1 MPIELY
7 DRGGVWYLR
16 GTFQGAKVHKST
28 GTRDRDVAEG
38 VRTATEKEILQARLD
53 PEAAERAKQRERTR
67 VSFADAVANYLKH
80 GKKAPYSAKTVYY
93 LDRLKAH
100 LGATAIGDID
110 QAAVDHAIETIVGMD
125 AAPDTKRR
133 TVTTPLTA
141 VLTHMSKRT
150 GLRVP
155 VFDLPKQRKAM
166 IPFVAPRQAL
176 ALIQA
181 APSHLK
187 PLLVFQF
194 GTGARLSEALGLDWA
209 DVDLARA
216 TALLRDTKNGDDRE
230 AGMPPAVVAAL
241 ASTTEADKRTGRV
254 FRRDDGSNWPE
265 RTGQDAGAYEFD
277 YDAWRKLSEAAGLMV
292 AAVDGQGNP
301 ALDDDGA
308 PVMVPMFTPHAM
320 RHSWATWFYAQ
331 SRNLLLLKTEGG
343 WRDDRMVMRYTKL
356 MHSSHE
362 PDIALVWGGQHPRI
376 AGPVQAREIARG

>member
-7 DRGGVWYLR
+7 DRAGIWYLR
-16 GTFQGAKVHKST
+16 GTFQGVKVHKSA
-28 GTRDRDVAEG
+28 GTRDKAVAQG

-53 PEAAERAKQRERTR
+53 PEGAERAKQRERTR
-67 VSFADAVANYLKH
+67 VSFADAVDHYLKH
-80 GKKAPYSAKTVYY
+80 GNRAPYTAKTVYY

-100 LGATAIGDID
+100 LGAVSIGDID
-110 QAAVDHAIETIVGMD
+110 QATVDGAIEAMVGLD

-133 TVTTPLTA
+133 TVTTPLVA

-155 VFDLPKQRKAM
+155 VFDLPKQRKAN
-166 IPFVAPRQAL
+166 IPFIAPRQAL

-181 APSHLK
+181 APAHLK

-194 GTGARLSEALGLDWA
+194 GTGARLSEALGLDWV

-216 TALLRDTKNGDDRE
+216 SVLLRDTKNGEDRE
-230 AGMPPAVVAAL
+230 AALPPAVVAAL
-241 ASTTEADKRTGRV
+241 ASTTQADQRTGRV

-277 YDAWRKLSEAAGLMV
+277 YDAWRRLSEAAGLMV
-292 AAVDGQGNP
+292 AAVDGQGAA
-301 ALDDDGA
+301 ALDEAGN
-308 PVMVPMFTPHAM
+308 PVMVPLFTPHAM
-320 RHSWATWFYAQ
+320 RHSWATWFYAL

-343 WRDDRMVMRYTKL
+343 WKDDRMVMRYTKL
-356 MHSSHE
+356 MNSAHE
-362 PDIALVWGGQHPRI
+362 PDVALVWGGAHPRM
-376 AGPVQAREIARG
+376 AATVQTREAARG

>member
-7 DRGGVWYLR
+7 DRKGVWYLR
-16 GTFQGAKVHKST
+16 GTFQGIRVHKTT
-28 GTRDRDVAEG
+28 GTRDKAVAEG

-53 PEAAERAKQRERTR
+53 PEAAERAKFRQRAR
-67 VSFADAVANYLKH
+67 VSFADAVDSYLKH
-80 GKKAPYSAKTVYY
+80 GKRAPYSAKTVYY

-100 LGATAIGDID
+100 LGAVSIGDID
-110 QAAVDHAIETIVGMD
+110 QAKVDRLIEEMVGVD

-141 VLTHMSKRT
+141 VLSHMAKRT
-150 GLRVP
+150 GIRVP
-155 VFDLPKQRKAM
+155 SFDLPILRKTT

-181 APSHLK
+181 APAHLK

-216 TALLRDTKNGDDRE
+216 RVLLRDTKNGEDRE
-230 AGMPPAVVAAL
+230 AGLPPAAVAAL
-241 ASTTEADKRTGRV
+241 ATQTHRMGRV
-254 FRRDDGSNWPE
+254 FRRDDGSDWPE

-277 YDAWRKLSEAAGLMV
+277 YDAWRALSEGAGLMV
-292 AAVDGQGNP
+292 AAVDGKGAP
-301 ALDDDGA
+301 ALDGDGN

-320 RHSWATWFYAQ
+320 RHSWATWFYALG
-331 SRNLLLLKTEGG
+331 RNLLALKTEGG
-343 WRDDRMVMRYTKL
+343 WKDDRMVMRYTKL
-356 MHSSHE
+356 MNSAHE
-362 PDIALVWGGQHPRI
+362 PDVALVWGGAHPRM
-376 AGPVQAREIARG
+376 VVTMQAREVARG